1 MRKLYLL
8 LFIFSNFVFSH
19 SGHHANSSSKKWHFQ
34 DAETT
39 LTGDLIS
46 SENGMVILHLSG
58 DNSIKEIPLEAFPME
73 DQLIIMKRM
82 ALAEKF
88 NNSSKRVVH
97 LKSKHF
103 YFALALFQIF
113 VAVFVTQ
120 GGFEPPTLR
129 AEI

>member
-1 MRKLYLL
+1 
-8 LFIFSNFVFSH
+8 
-19 SGHHANSSSKKWHFQ
+19 
-34 DAETT
+34 
-39 LTGDLIS
+39 
-46 SENGMVILHLSG
+46 
-58 DNSIKEIPLEAFPME
+58 ME

-97 LKSKHF
+97 LKSKRF
-103 YFALALFQIF
+103 YFALALFQLF

>member
-1 MRKLYLL
+1 MVKL
-8 LFIFSNFVFSH
+8 
-19 SGHHANSSSKKWHFQ
+19 Q
-34 DAETT
+34 
-39 LTGDLIS
+39 
-46 SENGMVILHLSG
+46 LSVY
-58 DNSIKEIPLEAFPME
+58 NSIKEILLETFPMVG
-73 DQLIIMKRM
+73 QLIIMERT

-103 YFALALFQIF
+103 YFTLALFQLF
-113 VAVFVTQ
+113 VALFVTQ